1 MGKRWFC
8 KALKAGRW
16 HSYCPYLWRTL
27 FKTKRDFR
35 AGLGDF
41 GHEQP
46 SRGENKPWLT
56 KCLFTG
62 CAVHLH
68 AASQQVFVW
77 EGNIWYPSAPVWIHS
92 FKFFLPQSWSCCPSF
107 CDRAVRAVQ
116 HIMQMGTHAP
126 VSFGCPQ
133 LGFMKGLWPMVQGTD
148 PHWDFQGTGYPSAF
162 IFSKLSV
169 LFCLPPPPLEM
180 SPELGRGSVP
190 CTQNWCLMS
199 TRRAGVQTE
208 LRIFSKSPL
217 MFFSPNKAFATIAW
231 AARGRHWDGASVQPC
246 TFERK

>member
-92 FKFFLPQSWSCCPSF
+92 FKFFLRQSWSCCPSF

-126 VSFGCPQ
+126 SALAALSWASWRACGPRCKAQILTGIFKALVIHLLLFSVSSQCCFAFPRLSWKCPLSWVEEVCPAHKIGVSCQ
-133 LGFMKGLWPMVQGTD
+133 QGGLR
-148 PHWDFQGTGYPSAF
+148 Y
-162 IFSKLSV
+162 KLS
-169 LFCLPPPPLEM
+169 
-180 SPELGRGSVP
+180 
-190 CTQNWCLMS
+190 
-199 TRRAGVQTE
+199 
-208 LRIFSKSPL
+208 
-217 MFFSPNKAFATIAW
+217 
-231 AARGRHWDGASVQPC
+231 
-246 TFERK
+246 